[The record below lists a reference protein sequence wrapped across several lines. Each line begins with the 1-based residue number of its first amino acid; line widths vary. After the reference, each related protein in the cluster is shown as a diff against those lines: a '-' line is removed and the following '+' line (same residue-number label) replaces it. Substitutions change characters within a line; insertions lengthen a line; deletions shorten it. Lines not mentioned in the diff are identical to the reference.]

1 MLIYSIAITI
11 AIGIESVYY
20 YLLQK
25 RFMSLKGIEDLYEQT
40 RKDLGW
46 YKYALDEKQGSYAKI
61 EEVAVQLKKQNVQ
74 LKEKITKLEKLH
86 SDIERL
92 NSSSY
97 AGTANACRFS

>member
-46 YKYALDEKQGSYAKI
+46 DKYALDEKQESYAKI

-74 LKEKITKLEKLH
+74 LKEKITKLEK
-86 SDIERL
+86 DISSIPEIL
-92 NSSSY
+92 GNSLK
-97 AGTANACRFS
+97 RK